1 MRLSILYGSDFG
13 ERFVSNLIERGF
25 ADSIY
30 YVERIEVKDDVVD
43 EYSIDLPKADVAVV
57 IDIHPDI
64 LLDLP
69 ENLTHYKALIVPI
82 ERPTPKGFLNQLET
96 ICEDIGLELATPK
109 PFCSLNPKCGVVK
122 EFVEYFQI
130 GYPIFKAQTIDLG
143 DKIVISQIEVIRG
156 QPCGL
161 AWFVAEKLRG
171 FVFRSRDELWSY
183 LSELHHSY
191 PCTASM
197 QVDPDYGDTLLHVSG
212 FTLREAIGKAL
223 KI

>member
-13 ERFVSNLIERGF
+13 EKFISNLIEWSF
-25 ADSIY
+25 ADSIH
-30 YVERIEVKDDVVD
+30 YVERIEIKDDVVD
-43 EYSIDLPKADVAVV
+43 EYSIDLPKVDVAVA

-82 ERPTPKGFLNQLET
+82 ERPTPKGLLNQLEA
-96 ICEDIGLELATPK
+96 ICEDVGLELATPK
-109 PFCSLNPKCGVVK
+109 PFCNLSPNCGVIK

-130 GYPIFKAQTIDLG
+130 GCPIFKAQTIDLG
-143 DKIVISQIEVIRG
+143 DKRIISRVEVIRS

-171 FVFRSRDELWSY
+171 FVFKSKDELWSY

-197 QVDPDYGDTLLHVSG
+197 HVDPDYGDTLLHISG
-212 FTLREAIGKAL
+212 FILREAVGKAL